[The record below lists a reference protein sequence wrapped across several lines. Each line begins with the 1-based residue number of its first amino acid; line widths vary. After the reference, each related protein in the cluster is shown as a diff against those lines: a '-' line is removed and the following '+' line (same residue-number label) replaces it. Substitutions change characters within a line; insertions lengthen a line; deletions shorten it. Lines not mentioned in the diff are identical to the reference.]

1 MKLLTFSKNDC
12 IFKVMKPI
20 VEYSD
25 FRKYMRDFYEERK
38 RCSAFS
44 WREFSKIAGFSSS
57 SYMKVVCDGLSKLS
71 RIGVERTGM
80 AMGLVGFEM
89 EYFRA
94 MVEYGQ
100 SESEE
105 KKIAAYNNM
114 LAIAKVHKVR
124 VLEGE
129 LFKFY
134 ETWQNP
140 VVRELAP
147 LMPGATP
154 GEMAKMFYPE
164 VSAAEVRESLDF
176 LTKAKLLKKDAD
188 ENFMQTESSIT
199 GTPDATRL
207 ALRGMHRQM
216 SKLATPAL
224 ELPVDER
231 NFTGV
236 TMGVSKVLYGR
247 IVKELSE
254 CLRRIVAMA
263 SEEKDIEQVYRLN
276 LQLFPLT
283 KNIKESATDG
293 SKSDKENDNE

>member
-1 MKLLTFSKNDC
+1 
-12 IFKVMKPI
+12 MKPI

-25 FRKYMRDFYEERK
+25 FRKYMLAFYEERK

-44 WREFSKIAGFSSS
+44 WREFSKIADFTSS
-57 SYMKVVCDGLSKLS
+57 SYMKVVCDGESKLS
-71 RIGVERTGM
+71 RIGVERTGA

-100 SESEE
+100 VESEE
-105 KKIAAYNNM
+105 KKVAAYNNM

-124 VLEGE
+124 VLEGD

-147 LMPGATP
+147 QMPGATP
-154 GEMAKMFYPE
+154 GEMAKKFYAD

-176 LTKAKLLKKDAD
+176 LTKSGLLKKTED
-188 ENFMQTESSIT
+188 ENFLQTESSIT

-224 ELPVDER
+224 ELPVNER

-236 TMGVSKVLYGR
+236 TMGVSRELYGR
-247 IVKELSE
+247 IVKELDE
-254 CLRRIVAMA
+254 CLRRIVALA
-263 SEEKDIEQVYRLN
+263 SEEKNIEQVYRLN

-283 KNIKESATDG
+283 KNIKEGDAVAC
-293 SKSDKENDNE
+293 SDKENDDE